1 MTLLNARSSYF
12 NWHLN
17 YFHISDFQVKI
28 PSDSHVLWR
37 HMWCLVHSTVTHMRP
52 SPWLQCTG
60 HANHNVWSHDAT
72 MTCYLAAPLL
82 TECSRPCYS
91 WYPWTSKPVWSLDI
105 YTKYP
110 PPTPA
115 RKLFQHSNVTSSTWH
130 WASTN
135 LIMLES
141 QGDEII
147 LELSNA
153 YKSIYCVGMWVNI

>member
-1 MTLLNARSSYF
+1 MASYVVSS
-12 NWHLN
+12 L
-17 YFHISDFQVKI
+17 FH
-28 PSDSHVLWR
+28 SDSHASLPLTAVHWSRQSDRLIAWR
-37 HMWCLVHSTVTHMRP
+37 H
-52 SPWLQCTG
+52 
-60 HANHNVWSHDAT
+60 HD
-72 MTCYLAAPLL
+72 LLPGRSSPLL

-135 LIMLES
+135 LLMLES
-141 QGDEII
+141 QGDEEII
-147 LELSNA
+147 LGLSNA
-153 YKSIYCVGMWVNI
+153 YKSIYCVGMWVNT